1 MWCDEDH
8 RVFALSNPRQNCCC
22 YASGMR
28 RSIVFCTLLLA
39 LPALAQKLPE
49 GFWPTSAS
57 APILEKTREIRL
69 APDLSRLSEGER
81 AAVDKLLAAG
91 EIFQQLYE
99 DQKHAQALVAREQL
113 DRLHRRHVE
122 PAATQ
127 NLIDLYRLSGGPIA
141 TTLANEREPFLPVPP
156 AQRGKNL
163 YPAGV
168 TREELDAYLA
178 AHPSEASGLLGERTV
193 VRRAE
198 AANLRRDLATLTRHP
213 VLDVLHPGLRD
224 RLEELATAPSEDVFY
239 AIPYPVAW
247 PGELMRAYHLV
258 REAAEA
264 VRSEDEAFAGY
275 LDNRARDLLSNDY
288 ESGDASWVTGDF
300 DDLNAQ
306 IGSYEVYDDDLFGVK
321 TFFST
326 SLLLR
331 NREESETLRSAIAGL
346 QELESSL
353 PYDAHKR
360 VRDDIPVSVYDV
372 IADFGQARGTNTATI
387 LPNDADHARRYGRT
401 ILLRS
406 NIMRDPRL
414 FATTRATWTAAMA
427 GRFENDLTV
436 DGNFYRTLWHE
447 IGHYLGVDRTAAGVD
462 LDVAIGADA
471 STMEEMKADLVSL
484 FLAPQLRER
493 GYYDDVMLRS
503 VYASGIRRVLQS
515 SRPRRDQPY
524 QTMQLMQWNY
534 FLERGLLKM
543 DRAAGE
549 LSVDYSRY
557 PEVIR
562 DLLAKVLDLQRSGDP
577 GQIEAFIT
585 RYTEWDEKLH
595 GVIAE
600 KIRSAQDYRFTIVR
614 YEALGE

>member
-1 MWCDEDH
+1 MK
-8 RVFALSNPRQNCCC
+8 
-22 YASGMR
+22 
-28 RSIVFCTLLLA
+28 RSIVVCALFLA
-39 LPALAQKLPE
+39 LPTLAQQLPDGYWAIGE
-49 GFWPTSAS
+49 S

-81 AAVDKLLAAG
+81 AAVGKLLVAG
-91 EIFQQLYE
+91 AIFQRLYE
-99 DQKHAQALVAREQL
+99 DQKHAQALEARAEL
-113 DRLHRRHVE
+113 GALHRRLGE
-122 PAATQ
+122 PESTG
-127 NLIDLYRLSGGPIA
+127 NLIDLYRLSAGPIA
-141 TTLANEREPFLPVPP
+141 TTLGNERKPFLPVAS
-156 AQRGKNL
+156 AQAGKNL

-168 TREELDAYLA
+168 TRQELEAHLA
-178 AHPSEASGLLGERTV
+178 ARPSEAASLMGERTV

-198 AANLRRDLATLTRHP
+198 IANLRRDLAAITRHP

-224 RLEELATAPSEDVFY
+224 RLGALAADPSPDVFY
-239 AIPYPVAW
+239 AVPYPVAW
-247 PGELMRAYHLV
+247 ADELMRAYHLL
-258 REAAEA
+258 REAADE
-264 VRSEDEAFAGY
+264 VRSDDEAFAGY

-326 SLLLR
+326 SVLLR

-346 QELESSL
+346 QELENSL
-353 PYDAHKR
+353 PYDARKR

-414 FATTRATWTAAMA
+414 FATTRATWSAAMA
-427 GRFENDLTV
+427 RPYENDLTI

-462 LDVAIGADA
+462 LDVALGADS
-471 STMEEMKADLVSL
+471 STLEEMKADLVSL
-484 FLAPQLRER
+484 FIAPQLRKR

-503 VYASGIRRVLQS
+503 VYASGIRRVLQNT
-515 SRPRRDQPY
+515 RPRRDQPY

-543 DRAAGE
+543 DHAASE
-549 LSVDYSRY
+549 LTVDYSRY
-557 PEVIR
+557 PSVVR
-562 DLLAKVLDLQRSGDP
+562 DLLAKVLELQRSGDRDA
-577 GQIEAFIT
+577 IEAFIT
-585 RYTEWDEKLH
+585 RYTGWDEKLH
-595 GVIAE
+595 GAIAANLRAAE
-600 KIRSAQDYRFTIVR
+600 DYRFTIVR

>member
-1 MWCDEDH
+1 
-8 RVFALSNPRQNCCC
+8 
-22 YASGMR
+22 MR

-49 GFWPTSAS
+49 GYWPVGDT

-81 AAVDKLLAAG
+81 AAVGKMLAAG
-91 EIFQQLYE
+91 EIFQRLYE
-99 DQKHAQALVAREQL
+99 DQNHPQALAAREQL
-113 DRLHRRHVE
+113 DALHRRLGE
-122 PAATQ
+122 PESTQ

-141 TTLANEREPFLPVPP
+141 TTLANERKPFLPVPSAP
-156 AQRGKNL
+156 EGKNL

-178 AHPSEASGLLGERTV
+178 AHPSEAASLLGERTV

-198 AANLRRDLATLTRHP
+198 KANLERDLATLTRHP
-213 VLDVLHPGLRD
+213 ALDVLHPGLRD
-224 RLEELATAPSEDVFY
+224 RLGALAAAPSADVFY
-239 AIPYPVAW
+239 AVPYPVAW
-247 PGELMRAYHLV
+247 ADELMRAYHLL
-258 REAAEA
+258 REAADA
-264 VRSEDEAFAGY
+264 VRSDDEAFAGY
-275 LDNRARDLLSNDY
+275 LDNRARDLLTNDY
-288 ESGDASWVTGDF
+288 ESGDASWVTSAF

-406 NIMRDPRL
+406 NIMRDPGL
-414 FATTRATWTAAMA
+414 FATTRATWMAAMA

-462 LDVAIGADA
+462 LDVAIGADS

-493 GYYDDVMLRS
+493 DYYDDVMLRS
-503 VYASGIRRVLQS
+503 VFASGIRRVLQS

-543 DRAAGE
+543 DGGE
-549 LSVDYSRY
+549 LSVDYARY
-557 PEVIR
+557 PAVVR
-562 DLLAKVLDLQRSGDP
+562 DLLAKVLELQRSGDRDA
-577 GQIEAFIT
+577 IEAFIT
-585 RYTEWDEKLH
+585 AYTGWDEELH
-595 GVIAE
+595 EVIAAKLRAAE
-600 KIRSAQDYRFTIVR
+600 DYRFTIVR